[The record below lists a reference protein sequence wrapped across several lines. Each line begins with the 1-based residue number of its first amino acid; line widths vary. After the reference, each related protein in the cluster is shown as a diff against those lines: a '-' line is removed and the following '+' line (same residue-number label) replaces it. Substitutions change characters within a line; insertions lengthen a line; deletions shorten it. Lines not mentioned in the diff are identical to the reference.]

1 MSAAVALAHPN
12 FALSKYWGKRD
23 GSGNFPAVPSLS
35 VTVAGLATRTEVRF
49 DSALSA
55 DRVVIGG
62 RDAPGAARA
71 RVVELLDRVR
81 CASGEAR
88 RAEVL
93 SNNDFPTASGLAS
106 SASGFAAL
114 AVATVRAA
122 GLDWD
127 SSRVS
132 DLARRSSGSAARS
145 IFGGFVELQA
155 GAVGARESD
164 VLAAQPIAPAD
175 HMPLVVV
182 VAVTTDECKPI
193 ASRDGMR
200 QTMERSPYARAW
212 LEEAPKLH
220 VRLREALLARD
231 FAGVG
236 ELAER
241 SALAMHASA
250 IAAGLLYWNAGTL
263 AALQTV
269 RTLRDGGTRAY
280 ATIDAG
286 PHVKV
291 LARPED
297 AERVRSSLEATRDVL
312 RATVARVGQG
322 ARLVDVAEAR
332 S

>member
-1 MSAAVALAHPN
+1 MTAAVALAHPN
-12 FALSKYWGKRD
+12 FALSKYWGKRS
-23 GSGNFPAVPSLS
+23 GAGNFPAVPSLS
-35 VTVAGLATRTEVRF
+35 VTVAGLVTRTEVRF
-49 DSALSA
+49 DRALSD

-62 RDAPGAARA
+62 QEARGVA
-71 RVVELLDRVR
+71 RERVVELLDRVR
-81 CASGEAR
+81 GAAGEGR

-93 SNNDFPTASGLAS
+93 SDNDFPTASGLAS

-114 AVATVRAA
+114 AVAAVRAV

-132 DLARRSSGSAARS
+132 DLARRSSGSASRS
-145 IFGGFVELQA
+145 IFGGFVELHA
-155 GAVGARESD
+155 GAVGGRESD
-164 VLAAQPIAPAD
+164 ILAAHPIAAAD

-182 VAVTTDECKPI
+182 LAITSDECKLI

-212 LEEAPKLH
+212 LEEAPRLH
-220 VRLREALLARD
+220 LRLREALLVRD

-236 ELAER
+236 ELTEA

-250 IAAGLLYWNAGTL
+250 IAAGVVYWNGGTL

-269 RTLRDGGTRAY
+269 RTLRGSGIAAY

-291 LARPED
+291 LARPEE
-297 AERVRSSLEATRDVL
+297 AQRVRSSLEATRGIL
-312 RATVARVGQG
+312 RAMVAGVGQA
-322 ARLVDVAEAR
+322 ARLVDAEAR
-332 S
+332 T